1 MHRYFLFFTI
11 FLLTSCGGGGG
22 GGSSTPVPPF
32 SITVNSFS
40 ISTDEDISYSGTL
53 SATTNETTTVT
64 FEAVTTPTSGSL
76 TISSSGSYEY
86 IPTLNFNGTDSFSYR
101 ALATLKSKN
110 SSEATVSITVNAV
123 DDAPVLT
130 INDLP
135 TNSSILYRDDQGKI
149 SLSGSVTDIDNDFTD
164 LTFSSTFNDQEKPV
178 TGDNENDLTISI
190 DVSSIID
197 ANRFDIEIKAC
208 SGVGSSLACDS
219 ESFNTY
225 LASGYKD
232 DGTYITY
239 NLLGSYELGS
249 TSPRNIS
256 MMILADSI
264 DTGTLEI
271 DRSDFR
277 DQLTKNFNALLD
289 GTVKDYVDGFFNV
302 MIVEPSDPDG
312 SSFVDVES
320 GDDCEDYDLDIEGTA
335 ICFDNEKLLALEESL
350 YPNEF
355 FDITSMM
362 TAVDARYYAQGS
374 TFFSGIGHHPL
385 EDQTFLHELGHA
397 HAHLGD
403 EYKSPDGQTSGDDRD
418 DDAAVYAIAMRT
430 NTTDEADPNN
440 VQWKHLIS
448 DLTNVPGY
456 HQTAGTDGVGHFEGV
471 YWLEEGGF
479 RPQVDSIMNQGSRC
493 EETGACPNGETLEYR
508 KTLTDYTHQHG
519 ESFVMSSIN
528 ELIAAAYSGGS
539 FASDESGART
549 SLSLSSGIF
558 DERALDTQK
567 IRLDWY
573 VNGAKDASLTDTNSV
588 TFDRPDEN
596 KWLIY
601 SWTLSDK
608 TGLATDD
615 DPLDP
620 TDAYGADIERYA
632 YSPYPGTY
640 DDEDDEFLAYLVD
653 AESNRSLIDRPISVE
668 EIEEKYPNDSYLFF
682 QTPMGGALALNW
694 RKYE

>member
-1 MHRYFLFFTI
+1 MKRIFIFFSALSLI
-11 FLLTSCGGGGG
+11 ACGGGGG
-22 GGSSTPVPPF
+22 GGSSTPAIPF

-40 ISTDEDISYSGTL
+40 ISTDEDNSYSGTL
-53 SATTNETTTVT
+53 TATTNETTTVT

-277 DQLTKNFNALLD
+277 EQLTKNFNALTE

-302 MIVEPSDPDG
+302 MIVEPSNPDG
-312 SSFVDVES
+312 SSFVDVKS
-320 GDDCEDYDLDIEGTA
+320 GDDCEDDDDDDLEGTA

-350 YPNEF
+350 YPNEA
-355 FDITSMM
+355 FDITQMM
-362 TAVDARYYAQGS
+362 TAVDARYYALGS
-374 TFFSGIGHHPL
+374 TFFSGIGFWNETH
-385 EDQTFLHELGHA
+385 TFLHELGHA
-397 HAHLGD
+397 HANLGD
-403 EYKSPDGQTSGDDRD
+403 EYESSDGRTSGDDRD
-418 DDAAVYAIAMRT
+418 DDAAVHYIARRT
-430 NTTDEADPNN
+430 NTTDETDPNN

-479 RPQVDSIMNQGSRC
+479 RPQVDSIMNSGSRC
-493 EETGACPNGETLEYR
+493 VETGACPNGSTQEYI
-508 KTLTDYTHQHG
+508 LSLNDYTHQHG
-519 ESFVMSSIN
+519 ESFVISSIN
-528 ELIAAAYSGGS
+528 ELIAEAFSGGT

-558 DERALDTQK
+558 DERALDSNK
-567 IRLDWY
+567 IILDWY

-596 KWLIY
+596 KWVIY

-620 TDAYGADIERYA
+620 TDAYGADIDLYGRNR
-632 YSPYPGTY
+632 YPGTY
-640 DDEDDEFLAYLVD
+640 ENDQFLAQLYD
-653 AESNRSLIDRPISVE
+653 ASANYAGVIDRPISVE
-668 EIEEKYPNDSYLFF
+668 EIEEKYPNDSYLYF

-694 RKYE
+694 RKY

>member
-1 MHRYFLFFTI
+1 MDRFFLFFTI

-22 GGSSTPVPPF
+22 GGGGSSTPAIPF

-64 FEAVTTPTSGSL
+64 FEAVTIPTSGSL

-164 LTFSSTFNDQEKPV
+164 LSFSSTFNDQEKPV

-277 DQLTKNFNALLD
+277 DQLTKNFNALMD

-320 GDDCEDYDLDIEGTA
+320 GDDCEDNGLSEGTR

-350 YPNEF
+350 YPNEA
-355 FDITSMM
+355 FDITQMM
-362 TAVDARYYAQGS
+362 TAVDARYFAQDG
-374 TFFSGIGHHPL
+374 TFFSGIGAWDETH
-385 EDQTFLHELGHA
+385 TFLHELGHA
-397 HAHLGD
+397 HANLGD
-403 EYKSPDGQTSGDDRD
+403 EYESRDDRTSGDDRD
-418 DDAAVYAIAMRT
+418 DDVAVYAIARRT
-430 NTTDEADPNN
+430 NNTDKADPNN
-440 VQWKHLIS
+440 VQWKHLIN

-456 HQTAGTDGVGHFEGV
+456 HQTAGIDGVGHFEGV

-479 RPQVDSIMNQGSRC
+479 RPQVDSIMNGSSRC
-493 EETGACPNGETLEYR
+493 VETGACPNGKTQEYI
-508 KTLTDYTHQHG
+508 LSLNDYTHQHG

-528 ELIAAAYSGGS
+528 ELIAAAYYGGS

-632 YSPYPGTY
+632 RSPYPGIY
-640 DDEDDEFLAYLVD
+640 DDEDDEFLAYL
-653 AESNRSLIDRPISVE
+653 SNGSLIDRPISVE
-668 EIEEKYPNDSYLFF
+668 EIEGKYPNDSYLFF